1 MTTTLRSLLGI
12 GLLTTATFPLLAQE
26 LAEPPKVLRIIRE
39 DIKQG
44 KEAAHERS
52 ESEFMRAASAAKY
65 PANILGMTAMTGT
78 TQAWFLEGH
87 DSIEAIMKTISA
99 FENPNLS
106 SIDALDSEYRTA
118 SRSWI
123 AVYRP
128 DLSYHA
134 KEIVETLPKM
144 RFFNVVTIRVKPQ
157 HDQDFAE
164 AGKMAIAASERSMN
178 DQPVVTYQIVSG
190 APNGTYLLFEPT
202 LSLKSLDAAPERS
215 RAMFQAMGDSGM
227 RKFTKAAEDSVA
239 QSESLLFAISPKMSY
254 VSKEFAAGDPGFW
267 NPKPV
272 AVEQEPEK
280 PAAKATKKAT
290 AKK

>member
-1 MTTTLRSLLGI
+1 MRTTLSSLLAAGVFAA
-12 GLLTTATFPLLAQE
+12 ATFPLLAQE
-26 LAEPPKVLRIIRE
+26 PMEPPKVLRIIRE

-44 KEAAHERS
+44 KEAAHEKS
-52 ESEFMRAASAAKY
+52 ESEFMRAAAAAKY
-65 PANILGMTAMTGT
+65 PANILGMTAMTGI

-87 DSIEAIMKTISA
+87 DSFEAIMKTISA

-106 SIDALDSEYRTA
+106 SIDALDSEYRSA
-118 SRSWI
+118 SRSLI

-128 DLSYHA
+128 ELSYHA
-134 KEIVETLPKM
+134 KELVETLPKM
-144 RFFNVVTIRVKPQ
+144 RFFNVVTIRVKPE

-164 AGKMAIAASERSMN
+164 VGKMAIAASERSMN
-178 DQPVVTYQIVSG
+178 DQPVVTYQVVSG

-202 LSLKSLDAAPERS
+202 VSLKSLDAAPERS
-215 RAMFQAMGDSGM
+215 RAMFQAMGDSGV

-254 VSKEFAAGDPGFW
+254 VSKQFASVDPGFW

-272 AVEQEPEK
+272 VEAEPEK
-280 PAAKATKKAT
+280 PAAKAPRKTS